1 MAGKEISEIYCW
13 EIESLGLT
21 VYMASS
27 IRGAISIGLCLGKG
41 PDSPEYFKG
50 IFPRHIVRKEKVI
63 NLPLIKA
70 VERALDGKGPA
81 KGLKLDIHPTP
92 FQRMVLEAI
101 SLIPY
106 GQTRSYGEVAIMVG
120 RPGAA
125 RAVGQVMKRNPL
137 PIIFPCHRVVA
148 AQGIGGFSGGLAL
161 KRYLLKRE
169 SSHPLP
175 CRNP

>member
-27 IRGAISIGLCLGKG
+27 IRGAVSVGLCLGKG
-41 PDSPEYFKG
+41 LNSLEYFKG
-50 IFPRHIVRKEKVI
+50 IFPSHIIRKEKAV
-63 NLPLIKA
+63 NLPLIEA
-70 VERALDGKGPA
+70 VKRALDGKSPA
-81 KGLKLDIHPTP
+81 RGLKMDIHPTP

-106 GQTRSYGEVAIMVG
+106 GQTRSYGEVAIIVG

-148 AQGIGGFSGGLAL
+148 AHGIGGFSGGLAL
-161 KRYLLKRE
+161 KRYLLKMEANRRR
-169 SSHPLP
+169 
-175 CRNP
+175 C

>member
-13 EIESLGLT
+13 KIESLGLT

-41 PDSPEYFKG
+41 LDSPDYFKG
-50 IFPRHIVRKEKVI
+50 IFPRHIIRKEKAV
-63 NLPLIKA
+63 NLPLIEA
-70 VERALDGKGPA
+70 VERALDGKDPV

-92 FQRMVLEAI
+92 FQRIVLEAI

-106 GQTRSYGEVAIMVG
+106 GQTRSYGEVAMMVG

-148 AQGIGGFSGGLAL
+148 AQGIGGFSGGLVL
-161 KRYLLKRE
+161 KRYLLERE
-169 SSHPLP
+169 ANRRL
-175 CRNP
+175 